1 MPLWHHGTGGAWEAS
16 AVQYR
21 RVAGVPLGTRQPG
34 SERSER
40 TLNPRRSLGEAV
52 IMAQRGLQRV
62 TAGTWYPCPMYRGGG
77 GAVVIQAGV
86 CVYIVIYVYC
96 VYHVHPCVAYVD

>member
-1 MPLWHHGTGGAWEAS
+1 MAPRHGGCLGGVSRTVPTRSGGA
-16 AVQYR
+16 
-21 RVAGVPLGTRQPG
+21 LGYQRAG

-40 TLNPRRSLGEAV
+40 TLNPGRSPGEAV

-62 TAGTWYPCPMYRGGG
+62 TAGTWYPCPMYRGEG

-96 VYHVHPCVAYVD
+96 VY